1 MTTANEL
8 TGTTSYQ
15 RDSLGN
21 PTQITDGAGDTWG
34 ITGSVATPS
43 AITPGGNSNL
53 ATTISYASS
62 WAVSLLTRLGPPLL
76 ILFGP
81 PSG

>member
-1 MTTANEL
+1 
-8 TGTTSYQ
+8 
-15 RDSLGN
+15 
-21 PTQITDGAGDTWG
+21 
-34 ITGSVATPS
+34 VATPS